1 MAMPSCNRDPHFS
14 DPSST
19 PSLGQ
24 PLNPPYIIKPRA
36 RHTHTVILLHD
47 VASNGRIFSH
57 DLLTTGKT
65 SAGKTLDYLFPGVR
79 WVFPSAPRRPCH
91 ALEHARIAA
100 WFDVVN
106 LKDPSLRQETQRK
119 GLCTSAREMFTIMGW
134 ELKLVAPDKV
144 VLGGMGQGCAMALAI
159 LLSLGHKIGGVIGMS
174 GFLPFQF
181 ELEMNTAE
189 DSSSESE
196 SQTSVQSGARSAR
209 GSNSSM
215 TSHDPAVK
223 AHIFQRSLLQLA
235 STEHPTKDET
245 SYGTPVL
252 LGHGAVDDVLRFA
265 FGEQAALALGTAE
278 YEVDFKRY
286 EDHGH
291 GYKVPEQI
299 DDIVEFMRRRVGI
312 EPRGDSD

>member
-1 MAMPSCNRDPHFS
+1 MAIPSCRRDPHFS
-14 DPSST
+14 DASS

-24 PLNPPYIIKPRA
+24 PLNPPYIVKPRG

-47 VASNGRIFSH
+47 VASNGHIFSH
-57 DLLTTGKT
+57 DLFTTGKT
-65 SAGKTLDYLFPGVR
+65 AAGKTLDSVFPGVR

-106 LKDPSLRQETQRK
+106 LKDPSLRQETQRR
-119 GLCTSAREMFTIMGW
+119 GLCTSAREIFAILHW

-144 VLGGMGQGCAMALAI
+144 VLGGMGQGCAMALAM

-196 SQTSVQSGARSAR
+196 SQTSVRSGARSAR
-209 GSNSSM
+209 GSNRSA
-215 TSHDPAVK
+215 TSYDPAVK
-223 AHIFQRSLLQLA
+223 AHIFQRTLLQLA
-235 STEHPTKDET
+235 SAEHPTKDET

-252 LGHGAVDDVLRFA
+252 LGHGALDDVLAFA
-265 FGEQAALALGTAE
+265 LGEQAALALRTAE
-278 YEVDFKRY
+278 YEVEFKRY

-299 DDIVEFMRRRVGI
+299 DDIVEFLQKRVGI
-312 EPRGDSD
+312 MPQSDGD